1 MPFVSVAMQVS
12 MIPRPS
18 SPWSHA
24 EFIGRG
30 VVMRSDDGKKADP
43 RYLLAAIAATQ
54 DRAAFADLFEFYAP
68 RIKSMLMR
76 GGATPDTAEDI
87 AQETL
92 ITVWHKAG
100 YFDPARASA
109 SAWVYTIARNL
120 RVDRLRRDRLAAL
133 YASEADVPVEEPDR
147 PDQLLHAAERAD
159 RVKTAIKELP
169 EEQARV
175 LKLSFFENR
184 AHADI
189 AEDLGLPLGTVKSRL
204 RLALARLRGLLG
216 ELS

>member
-1 MPFVSVAMQVS
+1 M
-12 MIPRPS
+12 
-18 SPWSHA
+18 
-24 EFIGRG
+24 
-30 VVMRSDDGKKADP
+30 
-43 RYLLAAIAATQ
+43 
-54 DRAAFADLFEFYAP
+54 
-68 RIKSMLMR
+68 
-76 GGATPDTAEDI
+76 
-87 AQETL
+87 
-92 ITVWHKAG
+92 
-100 YFDPARASA
+100 
-109 SAWVYTIARNL
+109 

-133 YASEADVPVEEPDR
+133 YANDADVPVEEPDR
-147 PDQLLHAAERAD
+147 PDQLLHAAEQAD

-204 RLALARLRGLLG
+204 RLALARLRSLLG